1 MSQNDETKTYKIGY
15 GRPPQHTQF
24 KPGQSGNPKGRPIR
38 RPRADTPGQLG
49 RDARAV
55 GNMLVKGANGESVPT
70 IQAVFMSTLSSA
82 LKGNATAAKV
92 ILDYYERGCHD
103 NVERN
108 PDLSLIDEIDLDRTN
123 RQGRSKQKMG
133 KILRKLAEQSRR
145 S

>member
-1 MSQNDETKTYKIGY
+1 MSQNDEPKTYKIGY

-24 KPGQSGNPKGRPIR
+24 KPGQSGNAKGRPIR

-55 GNMLVKGANGESVPT
+55 GNMLVKGANGDGIPLIKV
-70 IQAVFMSTLSSA
+70 ILMSLGGA
-82 LKGNATAAKV
+82 AAKGNATAAKV
-92 ILDYYERGCHD
+92 MLDYYERGCRD

-108 PDLSLIDEIDLDRTN
+108 PDLSLIDEIDLGRIN

-133 KILRKLAEQSRR
+133 KTLRKLAEQSRR